1 MSKPITN
8 SIKLALVFTLF
19 TFSKCKK
26 DTTDSFCTISR
37 VTTSAI
43 NSQTGVVI
51 YYQKYTKYGIRLNI
65 AISGNIDTQIIGLA
79 CDIPKELQAEG
90 TNVKVTGQL
99 KKFNSDENISPQMP
113 GDDLYYLEI
122 TQIIKQ

>member
-1 MSKPITN
+1 MSKFLTN
-8 SIKLALVFTLF
+8 SIKLVLISTLF

-26 DTTDSFCTISR
+26 DAIDSFCTTNRMLS
-37 VTTSAI
+37 TTI
-43 NSQTGVVI
+43 NSQNGVVI
-51 YYQKYTKYGIRLNI
+51 YYQKYNKYGVRLNVSI
-65 AISGNIDTQIIGLA
+65 TGNIDTQIIGLA

-90 TNVKVTGQL
+90 NNVKVTGQL
-99 KKFNSDENISPQMP
+99 KRFNSDENISPQMA

>member
-1 MSKPITN
+1 MKKIIPN
-8 SIKLALVFTLF
+8 SIKLLVVFTLF

-26 DTTDSFCTISR
+26 DTRDSFCTISR
-37 VTTSAI
+37 ITTSAI
-43 NSQTGVVI
+43 NSQSGVVI

-79 CDIPKELQAEG
+79 CDIPKELQIEG
-90 TNVKVTGQL
+90 TNIKVTGQL
-99 KKFNSDENISPQMP
+99 KKFNSNENISPQMA